1 MLKLKVDNK
10 SLLLYLVTDRSW
22 LREES
27 LISQV
32 EKCLIN
38 GVTFLQLREK
48 NLDDDSFLK
57 LAIEMKELSR
67 RYNVPFVINDNID
80 IAVKSNADG
89 VHIGQDD
96 MPIEEAKKIIGGN
109 KILGV
114 SVGTVDEAI
123 LAEKLGADYLGV
135 GAIFST
141 STKKD
146 ARNISYEALKEICES
161 VNIPVVAIG
170 GINKDNIEELRGS
183 GIDGVAVI
191 SAILAQKDVAK
202 STHELKNI
210 CKKNL
215 LV

>member
-1 MLKLKVDNK
+1 MKVDSK

-22 LREES
+22 LGEES
-27 LISQV
+27 LVSQV
-32 EKCLIN
+32 EKTLIN

-48 NLDDDSFLK
+48 NLNDKNFLK
-57 LAIEMKELSR
+57 LAVEMKSLAC

-80 IAVKSNADG
+80 VAVKSDADG
-89 VHIGQDD
+89 IHIGQDD
-96 MPIEEAKKIIGGN
+96 MKVEEARKILGKD

-114 SVGTVDEAI
+114 SVGTVKEAVS
-123 LAEKLGADYLGV
+123 AEKLGADYLGV

-141 STKKD
+141 DTKKD
-146 ARNISYEALKEICES
+146 ARNISEETLKEICES

-170 GINKDNIEELRGS
+170 GISKNNISLLKNS

-202 STHELKNI
+202 AAHELKYI
-210 CKKNL
+210 CEEIF
-215 LV
+215 

>member
-1 MLKLKVDNK
+1 MKVDNK

-57 LAIEMKELSR
+57 LAVEMKELSR

-80 IAVKSNADG
+80 IALKSNADG

-96 MPIEEAKKIIGGN
+96 MPIEEAKKIIGGD

-161 VNIPVVAIG
+161 VSIPVVAIG

-191 SAILAQKDVAK
+191 SAILAEKDIAK
-202 STHELKNI
+202 AANELKDI
-210 CKKNL
+210 CNKIF
-215 LV
+215 